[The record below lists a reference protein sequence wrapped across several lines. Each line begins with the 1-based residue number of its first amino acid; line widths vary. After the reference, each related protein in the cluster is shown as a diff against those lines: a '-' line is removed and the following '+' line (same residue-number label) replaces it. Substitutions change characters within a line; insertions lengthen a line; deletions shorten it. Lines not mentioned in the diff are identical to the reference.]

1 MSEDARRTAPSRQ
14 GLLPSRRVLAVHL
27 QGVPSFP
34 GRNTMTPSGILW
46 FAIVA
51 LLQWVPAA
59 DAQVTPAVGGS
70 WATRAPLPEPRT
82 EVSVAADGRQ
92 IFVVGGFAPGASG
105 QGWTAP
111 RSMYAYDPSSDRW
124 SSVATIVEGVNHSA
138 LVHVDGKLY
147 VVGGFRETSRQP
159 TGAVHIYD
167 LASRQWSAGAPMLTP
182 RGALAVVVLDRKIHA
197 LGGNAANAQ
206 ELGAHDHRV
215 GGDASSVGTHE
226 VYDPATNTWTRRAPM
241 PTPRN
246 HHAAAVLQGRIHA
259 VGGRVGG
266 DFTMTT
272 HEIYDPTRDAWTA
285 APPLPTGRS
294 GIAAV
299 ALDGR
304 LYVFGGEVFGAI
316 HKTFSEAERYDP
328 RANRWQAMP
337 PMPTARHGLGA
348 AAALGAIHVVAG
360 GPEPGASYSTAHEVL
375 TPAR

>member
-1 MSEDARRTAPSRQ
+1 MKRSS
-14 GLLPSRRVLAVHL
+14 V
-27 QGVPSFP
+27 
-34 GRNTMTPSGILW
+34 LW

-51 LLQWVPAA
+51 LLHWSASA
-59 DAQVTPAVGGS
+59 DAQGASAGGGS

-82 EVSVAADGRQ
+82 EVSVATDGRQ
-92 IFVVGGFAPGASG
+92 VFVVGGFAPGASG
-105 QGWTAP
+105 QGLTAP
-111 RSMYAYDPSSDRW
+111 RSMYAYDPSNDRW
-124 SSVATIVEGVNHSA
+124 SSVATIPAGVNHSA
-138 LVHVDGKLY
+138 LVHVGGKLY
-147 VVGGFRETSRQP
+147 VVGGFRENTRQP
-159 TGAVHIYD
+159 IGAVHIYD
-167 LASRQWSAGAPMLTP
+167 LASRQWSAGATMPTP
-182 RGALAVVVLDRKIHA
+182 RGALAVVALDGKIHA

-206 ELGAHDHRV
+206 ELAAHDHRV

-226 VYDPATNTWTRRAPM
+226 VYDPATNTWARGAPM

-246 HHAAAVLQGRIHA
+246 HHAAAVVEGRIHA

-272 HEIYDPTRDAWTA
+272 HEIYDPSRNAWTA

-294 GIAAV
+294 GIAAA

-348 AAALGAIHVVAG
+348 AAAGGAIHVVAG
-360 GPEPGASYSTAHEVL
+360 GPEPGATYSTAHEVL